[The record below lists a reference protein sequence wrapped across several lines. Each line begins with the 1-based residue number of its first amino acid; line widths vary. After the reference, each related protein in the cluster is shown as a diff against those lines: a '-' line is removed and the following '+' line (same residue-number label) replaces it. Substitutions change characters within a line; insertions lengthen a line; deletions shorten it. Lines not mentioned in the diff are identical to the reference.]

1 MVLAILAT
9 VVWSGNFVVARAV
22 IHQISPVSLAFF
34 RWSAASLVLAPFA
47 LPGLRKD
54 LPVIRKKWLYL
65 CWVSLFGI
73 AIFNTLLYVAGH
85 YSPAINLAL
94 IGTTTSPVISII
106 LAAFFLRESLHW
118 PQILGVILSLA
129 GILLLLSRGDWHNL
143 ASFHFQKGDG
153 WILLAALCFAIYN
166 ILVKIK
172 PAALSPLSFLFLIFF
187 LGSLFLF
194 PVWLLEKSH
203 STPMQW
209 SGSIWLIIAYLGIGA
224 SALAYL
230 CWNAAIARLGAGR
243 TALFGN
249 LIPLF
254 SSLEAVW
261 LLDETFSWLQII
273 SGLIVIGGILLA
285 NLKK

>member
-1 MVLAILAT
+1 LAILAT

-54 LPVIRKKWLYL
+54 MPVIRKHWLYL
-65 CWVSLFGI
+65 CWVALFGI

-118 PQILGVILSLA
+118 PQILGVLLSLA
-129 GILLLLSRGDWHNL
+129 GILLLLSRGDWNNL

-172 PAALSPLSFLFLIFF
+172 PATLSPLSFLFLIFF

-194 PVWLLEKSH
+194 PIWLMEKSH

-209 SGSIWLIIAYLGIGA
+209 SGSIWLIIGYLGIGA

-254 SSLEAVW
+254 SSMEAVW
-261 LLDETFSWLQII
+261 LLNESFSWLQII